1 MYQLL
6 IVDDEPL
13 VQAGIRSMLN
23 WNEMNI
29 EICGTAMNGQ
39 AALKIIEEKSTD
51 IVITDIKMPVMNGLD
66 AARAIRSGKN
76 PLGRTIPIIAM
87 TANAFNEDVQSC
99 LAAGMTAHISKPI
112 DIAALERIM
121 QKLQLR

>member
-39 AALKIIEEKSTD
+39 AALKIIEEKSTE
-51 IVITDIKMPVMNGLD
+51 
-66 AARAIRSGKN
+66 S
-76 PLGRTIPIIAM
+76 
-87 TANAFNEDVQSC
+87 
-99 LAAGMTAHISKPI
+99 
-112 DIAALERIM
+112 
-121 QKLQLR
+121 

>member
-51 IVITDIKMPVMNGLD
+51 CLLYTSPSPRDISGSRMPSS
-66 AARAIRSGKN
+66 A
-76 PLGRTIPIIAM
+76 
-87 TANAFNEDVQSC
+87 
-99 LAAGMTAHISKPI
+99 
-112 DIAALERIM
+112 
-121 QKLQLR
+121 